1 MKTFKAISKRISNK
15 LKSARNYAL
24 KWELSVEI
32 FITIGEGGGHG
43 QRGVSTARRQNG
55 WVLLGP
61 STIQGTRHTHTGTA
75 RRQMAAGNQLGS
87 SQMTRQQADEEAG
100 GGGGYYIGSSWHI
113 VIVFFGPELF
123 QKI

>member
-61 STIQGTRHTHTGTA
+61 STIQGTRHTHRHSQKTNGSGQSI
-75 RRQMAAGNQLGS
+75 RQF
-87 SQMTRQQADEEAG
+87 TDDETT
-100 GGGGYYIGSSWHI
+100 SR
-113 VIVFFGPELF
+113 
-123 QKI
+123 

>member
-32 FITIGEGGGHG
+32 FITIGEREGEEE
-43 QRGVSTARRQNG
+43 RGVSTARRQNG

-61 STIQGTRHTHTGTA
+61 STRHT
-75 RRQMAAGNQLGS
+75 
-87 SQMTRQQADEEAG
+87 QAQ
-100 GGGGYYIGSSWHI
+100 
-113 VIVFFGPELF
+113 PEDKW
-123 QKI
+123 QRAIN